1 MTQVIRPAE
10 KRDAYRIA
18 EILVFS
24 YRHNFYPIFRDDAF
38 YFDEM
43 QVKSVAEDYLTD
55 GEALQNTYV
64 YDDGAVKG
72 MIQISG
78 DEIKKLFVEPVLQGS
93 GIRETLLNY
102 AVECRGAARLCALG

>member
-18 EILVFS
+18 EILVFN
-24 YRHNFYPIFRDDAF
+24 YRLNFYPVFRDDAF

-78 DEIKKLFVEPVLQGS
+78 DELGQK
-93 GIRETLLNY
+93 
-102 AVECRGAARLCALG
+102 AVELLLSENPCRRVYVNSKLLLRDTL

>member
-18 EILVFS
+18 EILVFN
-24 YRHNFYPIFRDDAF
+24 YRLNFYPIFRDDAF

-78 DEIKKLFVEPVLQGS
+78 DEIRKLFVEPVLQGS
-93 GIRETLLNY
+93 GIGEKLLNY
-102 AVECRGAARLCALG
+102 AVGSRGTAWLWAL

>member
-18 EILVFS
+18 EILVFN
-24 YRHNFYPIFRDDAF
+24 YRLNFYPIFRDDAF

-43 QVKSVAEDYLTD
+43 QVKSVAEDYLAD

-72 MIQISG
+72 MIQISAMRS
-78 DEIKKLFVEPVLQGS
+78 KSFLSSPF
-93 GIRETLLNY
+93 
-102 AVECRGAARLCALG
+102 CRAPASARSF